1 MLKPLGGFLEMGEQE
16 LSHQLQVPLFNMQ
29 VAEVAQE
36 ILLPL
41 VLVAV
46 AVAEILVGLLV

>member
-1 MLKPLGGFLEMGEQE
+1 MLKPLGGFLEMVEQE
-16 LSHQLQVPLFNMQ
+16 LSHQLQVHLFNMQ

-41 VLVAV
+41 VLVV
-46 AVAEILVGLLV
+46 VAEAQILLGLLA